1 MEIGGDIGADGFVEE
16 FGAVED
22 GVQEGEGGLAGGV
35 GGKGIGRLWRRGDGV
50 WGGGALPGQ
59 ETQQEAKCDHI
70 CSKLRQ
76 RGGYFGK

>member
-22 GVQEGEGGLAGGV
+22 GVQEGEGGVEGGV
-35 GGKGIGRLWRRGDGV
+35 GHSGWRL
-50 WGGGALPGQ
+50 ALCWLCPALRFACPGQ
-59 ETQQEAKCDHI
+59 EAQQEAKCDHI

-76 RGGYFGK
+76 RVGYFGK